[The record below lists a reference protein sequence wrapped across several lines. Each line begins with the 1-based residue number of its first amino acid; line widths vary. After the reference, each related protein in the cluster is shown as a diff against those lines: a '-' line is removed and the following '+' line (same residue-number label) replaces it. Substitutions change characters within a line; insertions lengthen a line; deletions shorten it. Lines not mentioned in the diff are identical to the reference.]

1 MKSQYYSTA
10 FPCGRAPCENRCTI
24 IDNPGYRLVLIVKVS
39 ISPTSFPRLH
49 YILRVLGIEC
59 CPGTQILHF
68 RGLLGNPKPP
78 KPETPNPELLNPERL
93 NAKTLNPQILS
104 PKTLNRRPWDVL
116 TPEP

>member
-1 MKSQYYSTA
+1 MLQ
-10 FPCGRAPCENRCTI
+10 G
-24 IDNPGYRLVLIVKVS
+24 LVCVLAGLAWILPPLSNSCS
-39 ISPTSFPRLH
+39 ISPTSFPPLP

-59 CPGTQILHF
+59 CPGTQTLHF

-104 PKTLNRRPWDVL
+104 PKTLNRRPWDGL